1 MSVKKF
7 SHFCRKTLFNLSGW
21 CTMNSKNITITD
33 TWKHPEKIDNYLKST
48 QKDEKFESKGFHNS
62 SAPVFLLAQFF
73 GIMPVSNIMAS
84 NLDQLK
90 LNWISFRVL
99 NTIITGAS
107 LGLLSVTCVL
117 HLFIGHFMYW
127 KIIHTLFNVV
137 SLISLIWFIQ
147 LAQKWQRIMKTWFKL
162 EQNLNI
168 PKMKK
173 IKSKTRI
180 RVVSFLFLFISLIEH
195 ILSLVDSVMD
205 EAITCDNRLSSFE
218 AYMFHSAPMVFY
230 FFPYSLSF
238 AVFLRIGQNAATF
251 IWWYK
256 DLFVMMLSMGLSSL
270 FNAINDDMFRA
281 RREVEYVWW
290 NHYY

>member
-1 MSVKKF
+1 MSVKKC
-7 SHFCRKTLFNLSGW
+7 SHLYRKTLFNLSGW
-21 CTMNSKNITITD
+21 RTKNSKNITITD
-33 TWKHPEKIDNYLKST
+33 SWKHPEKIDKYLKST
-48 QKDEKFESKGFHNS
+48 QKDQKIESIGFHNT
-62 SAPVFLLAQFF
+62 SAPVFLVAQFF
-73 GIMPVSNIMAS
+73 GVMPVSNIMTS

-90 LNWISFRVL
+90 LNWLSFRVL
-99 NTIITGAS
+99 NLVITGAS

-137 SLISLIWFIQ
+137 SLISLIWFTQ
-147 LAQKWQRIMKTWFKL
+147 LALKWQKIIKTWCKL

-168 PKMKK
+168 PMMKK

-205 EAITCDNRLSSFE
+205 EAITCDDRLTTFE

-238 AVFLRIGQNAATF
+238 SVFLRVGQNAATF

-256 DLFVMMLSMGLSSL
+256 DLFVMVLSMGLSSL
-270 FNAINDDMFRA
+270 FSTINDEMFRA
-281 RREVEYVWW
+281 RRDVEYV
-290 NHYY
+290 